1 MHIAKKQHVTC
12 QNIVKY
18 LIHVHKGASFLNL
31 FVISVG
37 IKERIYMGIKK
48 RIIIMISSLLMR
60 GLKYT
65 LIKLISKKNL
75 EKTQKWK
82 NQNLHSL
89 LFKTLYSYA
98 WSKSDLIVFA
108 CCFLPGKDNII
119 MTRGPV
125 TGVWRVAEFTGRVA
139 REFSPPGH
147 QLFESVNKN
156 KFWLAS
162 PI

>member
-1 MHIAKKQHVTC
+1 MHMAKKQHVTC

-37 IKERIYMGIKK
+37 IKQRIYMGIKK
-48 RIIIMISSLLMR
+48 RILISSLLMR
-60 GLKYT
+60 GLNI
-65 LIKLISKKNL
+65 LLSKLWKNSKN
-75 EKTQKWK
+75 EK

-89 LFKTLYSYA
+89 LLKTLYSYA

-108 CCFLPGKDNII
+108 CCFLPGKDDII

-125 TGVWRVAEFTGRVA
+125 TGVWRVAEFTWRVA

-147 QLFESVNKN
+147 QLFESVKIN